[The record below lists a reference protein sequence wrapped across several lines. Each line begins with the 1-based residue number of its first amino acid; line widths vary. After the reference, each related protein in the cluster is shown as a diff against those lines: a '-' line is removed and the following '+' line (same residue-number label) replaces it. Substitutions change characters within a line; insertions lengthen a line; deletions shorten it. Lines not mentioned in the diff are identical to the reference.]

1 LLSQTDQVDFDLN
14 KYFRRFIMAAVINTN
29 IASLNT
35 QRALTGSQNSLNSA
49 IQRLSSGL
57 RINSA
62 KDDAAGMAI
71 ATTLDSKMR
80 GDTVAIRNS
89 NDAISMSQTAEGAL
103 QKQTDALQRMREL
116 AVQAANG
123 SNSSTDRANLQAEY
137 AQLDAEVERLSNTS
151 FNGVDVFGS
160 TTFQIGSSSSDTL
173 ASTSVAASTGVGG
186 SISDAGGAT
195 TALDDIDT
203 ALANIN
209 TARATLGATQN
220 RFESVI
226 SSLQVNIENTAA
238 SKSRIMDADYA
249 METANLTRGQILQ
262 QASTAMLAQANQLPN
277 NVLSLLR

>member
-1 LLSQTDQVDFDLN
+1 LQSQTDQVDFDLN

-35 QRALTGSQNSLNSA
+35 QRALSSSQGSLNQA
-49 IQRLSSGL
+49 IQRLSSGM

-103 QKQTDALQRMREL
+103 QKQTDALQRMRER
-116 AVQAANG
+116 AVQSANG
-123 SNSSTDRANLQAEY
+123 SNSSTDRANLEAEFT
-137 AQLDAEVERLSNTS
+137 QLDAEVQRLSTTT
-151 FNGVDVFGS
+151 FNGIDVFAS
-160 TTFQIGSSSSDTL
+160 TTFQIGAAASDTL
-173 ASTSVAASTGVGG
+173 ASSSIAATTSTGA
-186 SISDAGGAT
+186 SIASASAAT
-195 TALDDIDT
+195 AALSTIDT
-203 ALANIN
+203 ALTSIN
-209 TARATLGATQN
+209 TNRATLGATQN

-226 SSLQVNIENTAA
+226 SSLQVNVENTAA

-277 NVLSLLR
+277 NVMSLLR

>member
-1 LLSQTDQVDFDLN
+1 LQSQTDQVDFDLN

-35 QRALTGSQNSLNSA
+35 QRALSSSQGSLNQA
-49 IQRLSSGL
+49 IQRLSSGM

-116 AVQAANG
+116 AVQSANG
-123 SNSSTDRANLQAEY
+123 SNSSTDRANLEAEFT
-137 AQLDAEVERLSNTS
+137 QLDAEVQRLSTTT
-151 FNGVDVFGS
+151 FNGIDVFAS
-160 TTFQIGSSSSDTL
+160 TTFQIGAAASDTL
-173 ASTSVAASTGVGG
+173 ASSSIAATTSTGA
-186 SISDAGGAT
+186 SIASASAAT
-195 TALDDIDT
+195 AALSTIDT
-203 ALANIN
+203 ALTSIN
-209 TARATLGATQN
+209 TNRATLGATQN

-226 SSLQVNIENTAA
+226 SSLQVNVENTAA

-277 NVLSLLR
+277 NVMSLLR